1 MSVYVRAYGGRDPVL
16 DCLLQG
22 KRLGFQPLGVIP
34 GGFRRISVPIT
45 LCCEMRGQKVRRTK

>member
-1 MSVYVRAYGGRDPVL
+1 MSVYVRAYGDRDPVL

-22 KRLGFQPLGVIP
+22 KPLGFQPLGVIP

-45 LCCEMRGQKVRRTK
+45 MCCEMRGQKVR